1 MASNT
6 YGNHYLQGWA
16 DANAGLYK
24 PPGSHLHRFLTNP
37 ARGYELETNRLAYDD
52 GYRDRRGGISDS
64 SGKTPVPQASRRRN
78 GQ

>member
-6 YGNHYLQGWA
+6 YANHYLQGWA
-16 DANAGLYK
+16 DANVGLYT

-52 GYRDRRGGISDS
+52 GYRDRRGGISN
-64 SGKTPVPQASRRRN
+64 GAAKPFPPASLRRN
-78 GQ
+78 GP